1 MNERLSSFLFVT
13 YHYGGLG
20 VFFAV
25 YLSVCY
31 VIVASVFVVET
42 PEISEPPRVQPTA
55 AQVIEKESVRPAVIT
70 QTSPVAANE
79 SQPMVIKEATSLEV
93 ATLDSTTPSSVPPS
107 SSAPSTRKSTL
118 VEQLT
123 QSSVTLIER
132 SKSFVDNLL
141 GSIE

>member
-93 ATLDSTTPSSVPPS
+93 ATLDSTTPSVPPS

>member
-93 ATLDSTTPSSVPPS
+93 ATLDSTTPSVPPS

-141 GSIE
+141 GRIE